1 MSLEWLRTSME
12 VKQVNTLQR
21 IISGYAA
28 VCNNVDLG
36 NDVIDPGAFTK
47 TLAEKAPADI
57 GVFIGHDTS
66 ALPVG
71 IPITLRVDGKGLF
84 SETLI
89 KPGPV
94 GDDLLATAQF
104 MADHGRP
111 LGQSIGYR
119 VGRGGAKLDRVNGKT
134 VRRLTEIDLYEYSF
148 AAGMAVMNPEAL
160 TTGVKALSEGV
171 DTAGGFTVD
180 ADHEGKAMGCTVE
193 KRGDKFHVVGPDGT
207 SMGSYDTEAA
217 ANAAMAMHNNKDSG
231 GSKTVWDTQYQNNLP
246 DSSFLF
252 IEDGGQKDG
261 DGKTV
266 PRSLRHFPYKDADG
280 KVDLP
285 HIRNALSR
293 IPQAGSWL
301 DDGQKQRLQA
311 RARTLLESATSGK
324 TIDESSEWKVG
335 SAALDIR
342 GFGYRLLDLSDALAD
357 EHKAM
362 RLLGEDT
369 KDGTRIRA
377 EMRQKIA
384 AVVTDIGKALT
395 WAETIDKGEDGL
407 ARLALLARELEL
419 LEV

>member
-1 MSLEWLRTSME
+1 ME
-12 VKQVNTLQR
+12 VKQVDTLQR

-28 VCNNVDLG
+28 VIGNVDLG

-47 TLAEKAPADI
+47 TLREKQPADI

-104 MADHGRP
+104 MAAHGRP

-119 VGRGGAKLDRVNGKT
+119 VHPGGAKFDRMSGKT
-134 VRRLTEIDLYEYSF
+134 VRRLMSLDLHEYSF

-160 TTGVKALSEGV
+160 TTGVKALSEGS
-171 DTAGGFTVD
+171 DTAGGFAVD
-180 ADHEGKAMGCTVE
+180 ADHEGKAGVNCTVE
-193 KRGDKFHVVGPDGT
+193 KRGDKFHVVGPDGD

-217 ANAAMAMHNNKDSG
+217 AKAACDMHGKGSG
-231 GSKTVWDTQYQNNLP
+231 GSKTVWDTQYQNDLP
-246 DSSFLF
+246 DSSFLYV
-252 IEDGGQKDG
+252 ESGGQKDDAG
-261 DGKTV
+261 RTV

-280 KVDLP
+280 KVDP
-285 HIRNALSR
+285 VHIRNAIAR

-301 DDGQKQRLQA
+301 DEGQKQRLQA
-311 RARTLLESATSGK
+311 RARTLLEQANSGK
-324 TIDESSEWKVG
+324 TIDDATEWKLG
-335 SAALDIR
+335 SAPLDIR
-342 GFGYRLLDLSDALAD
+342 GFAYRLLDLSEQLAD

-369 KDGTRIRA
+369 KDGTRIRV
-377 EMRQKIA
+377 EMRTKIG